1 MAPGRQACLT
11 PTEWEGRV
19 RHTRRVGLLDQT
31 DSVVLW
37 AVASIPD

>member
-11 PTEWEGRV
+11 PTEWEGRIK
-19 RHTRRVGLLDQT
+19 HTRRVCLLDQT
-31 DSVVLW
+31 DLVVPW